1 MPKFRSAFNVLN
13 GIAVGL
19 AVTLALPAVG
29 HAPAERPTRPGS
41 ETPARAAVTAL
52 ASLYAEFGAMSAEGV
67 DIILCGKGP
76 AGDIIA
82 GAARPLFHQRYGNTL
97 RPARL
102 EDAERLQLAIEL
114 AAAVDGI
121 EAEAVRKD
129 EAIGPG
135 VYRPVILLFSGIL
148 ERCKSL
154 RT

>member
-1 MPKFRSAFNVLN
+1 
-13 GIAVGL
+13 
-19 AVTLALPAVG
+19 
-29 HAPAERPTRPGS
+29 
-41 ETPARAAVTAL
+41 
-52 ASLYAEFGAMSAEGV
+52 MSAETV
-67 DIILCGKGP
+67 DIILCRKRP

-82 GAARPLFHQRYGNTL
+82 GAARTVFHQRYGNAP

-154 RT
+154 GA